1 MLLQEV
7 RGPLRIRATPSREC
21 ILDQVLRQVD
31 GSWPN
36 FGMDFTKGLVICI
49 SDVYKGTHAD
59 ESSGDAEGARKY
71 NRTRTLRMT
80 LEHFR
85 ALKSVSQV
93 F

>member
-1 MLLQEV
+1 
-7 RGPLRIRATPSREC
+7 
-21 ILDQVLRQVD
+21 
-31 GSWPN
+31 
-36 FGMDFTKGLVICI
+36 MDFTKDLVICI